1 MAGPDLRFDGGNLR
15 VALGD
20 SCGLRPAFACHLVET
35 QPAATS
41 SFPTG
46 FTAAHTRAVHTTWC
60 RATEDRPGAGAIGG
74 QNVPFPVCPGD
85 SAHTATL
92 LTNGL
97 CRRDKRRPRAA
108 RPAFRP
114 LAASPR
120 PALPGLASRKNL
132 VLWAVFAVFVGP
144 VKRLTAFRSEYLAP
158 QERRSHGSGLWKA

>member
-60 RATEDRPGAGAIGG
+60 RATEDRPGVGAIGG

-108 RPAFRP
+108 RPRISSLSGITPAG
-114 LAASPR
+114 AAGPR
-120 PALPGLASRKNL
+120 QSQKPRIM
-132 VLWAVFAVFVGP
+132 
-144 VKRLTAFRSEYLAP
+144 
-158 QERRSHGSGLWKA
+158 GSFCGFCGAC